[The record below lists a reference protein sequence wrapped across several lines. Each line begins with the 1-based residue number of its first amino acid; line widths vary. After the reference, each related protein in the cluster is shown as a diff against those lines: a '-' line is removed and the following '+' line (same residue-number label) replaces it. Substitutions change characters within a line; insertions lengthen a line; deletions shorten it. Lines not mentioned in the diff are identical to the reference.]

1 MNQKGQRLPQGKKR
15 RERAPQ
21 RIKKRIFVFIV
32 AVFAVLFL
40 AAAAVGILRLLG
52 KASLQSATKGTVPVI
67 NTTKESQEQPGQADQ
82 ADENIPWQEDWV
94 RYEGKIYEYNKDIM
108 TFLVMGIDKEGKVQE
123 SKSATDGGQ
132 ADVLFLVV
140 ADTKEKK
147 ISLVSINRDTMTD
160 INAYEIYGENES
172 GVAYAQIAVQHGYGD
187 GRELSC
193 ELTKD
198 AVSRVFFDLP
208 INGYVAVNMDVI
220 PVLND
225 AVGGVSLRAPAD
237 IATEG
242 FEKKSGIACMPGD
255 ELFLD
260 GKDAYHFIRW
270 RDTSV
275 FESARMRLERQK
287 LYLEKFIEKA
297 KENTKKDI
305 TFPIRLY
312 GEISEYMVT
321 DISVDEAAWLAG
333 EMIDYKVDTKN
344 IHTMEGET
352 KMGSLHEEFYPDEKA
367 MERLMIEVFYR
378 EVKIN

>member
-1 MNQKGQRLPQGKKR
+1 
-15 RERAPQ
+15 
-21 RIKKRIFVFIV
+21 
-32 AVFAVLFL
+32 
-40 AAAAVGILRLLG
+40 
-52 KASLQSATKGTVPVI
+52 
-67 NTTKESQEQPGQADQ
+67 
-82 ADENIPWQEDWV
+82 
-94 RYEGKIYEYNKDIM
+94 M

-260 GKDAYHFIRW
+260 GKGAYYFIRW